1 MKKMPKII
9 CILFPVFCYL
19 SLDVGRTLFMK
30 RQANIRNC
38 EREIVAFKGGLT
50 DNEKTLQSYFPT
62 RSFFNERICGKSIFL
77 TIQNSFLK

>member
-30 RQANIRNC
+30 RQANIRN
-38 EREIVAFKGGLT
+38 
-50 DNEKTLQSYFPT
+50 
-62 RSFFNERICGKSIFL
+62 
-77 TIQNSFLK
+77 